1 MDTKAKILRILTR
14 TPISGAGL
22 AKRLGISRQ
31 AVHTY
36 LKELVLL
43 GQVAKIGTT
52 RAAVYEL
59 ASHLS
64 RKPVTIFFS
73 KKLTLAKLAED
84 EVFRAV
90 ARQTQLDKKLPTNV
104 WEVVQYGFTEMLNN
118 AIEHSRSRNC
128 SIQIRL
134 DPYVC
139 TFTIRDF
146 GIGLF
151 HSVASKFDLPD
162 ESAAVGE
169 LLKGKTT
176 TMAERHTGEGIFFT
190 SKAADLVSFRSHRIE
205 LIFDGRNQDAFVKQ
219 KRFLRGTEVDFEI
232 SRRSRRKLQAVFE
245 EFAPAD
251 LDYRFDKTRVLVK
264 LFHQEYVSRSEARR
278 LLAGLEKFKLV
289 ELDFRDVKSLG
300 QGFADEIFRVYRNA
314 HPGVEFRAV
323 NLSTALQ
330 PMIRHVLD
338 NYEISQVDNL
348 LTINAGK
355 LGSKTK

>member
-1 MDTKAKILRILTR
+1 
-14 TPISGAGL
+14 
-22 AKRLGISRQ
+22 
-31 AVHTY
+31 
-36 LKELVLL
+36 
-43 GQVAKIGTT
+43 
-52 RAAVYEL
+52 
-59 ASHLS
+59 
-64 RKPVTIFFS
+64 
-73 KKLTLAKLAED
+73 
-84 EVFRAV
+84 
-90 ARQTQLDKKLPTNV
+90 
-104 WEVVQYGFTEMLNN
+104 
-118 AIEHSRSRNC
+118 
-128 SIQIRL
+128 
-134 DPYVC
+134 
-139 TFTIRDF
+139 
-146 GIGLF
+146 
-151 HSVASKFDLPD
+151 
-162 ESAAVGE
+162 
-169 LLKGKTT
+169 
-176 TMAERHTGEGIFFT
+176 MAERHTGEGIFFT

-323 NLSTALQ
+323 NLSAALQ

-348 LTINAGK
+348 LTINAGN
-355 LGSKTK
+355 